1 MPDLK
6 TEYLGLSLPH
16 PFIVGAS
23 PLADTVDGVKRLED
37 AGAAAVVMRSLYEEQ
52 LRSESMATSE
62 SFYGHA
68 DSFGEALSY
77 LPEPEEFVL
86 GPERYLE
93 HIRQVKAAVSV
104 PIIASLNGTGL
115 GPWLEHAS
123 LVEQAGADA
132 IELNL
137 YDIVANPA
145 VAAEEIETTAVE
157 IVREVRLRTQIPIA
171 VKLSPFYTSLPN
183 LASHMRQAGA
193 GAFVLFNRFFEPD
206 LDIEELEVTPRLALS
221 LPGELL
227 LRLRWLA
234 ILSGTVESD
243 LAVSGGVH
251 HATDA
256 VKAIMCGASAV
267 QVVSELLHNGVPR
280 LTQLRAEL
288 DAWLEEHE
296 YASVEQMRG
305 SMDIARC
312 PNPGAHLR
320 AQYVR
325 LLQTWSSQL

>member
-6 TEYLGLSLPH
+6 TEYLGLPLPH
-16 PFIVGAS
+16 PFIAGAS
-23 PLADTVDGVKRLED
+23 PLADTLDGAKRLED
-37 AGAAAVVMRSLYEEQ
+37 AGAAAIVLRSLYEEQ
-52 LRSESMATSE
+52 LRSESMATTE

-77 LPEPEEFVL
+77 LPEPEAFVL
-86 GPERYLE
+86 GPDRYLE
-93 HIRQVKAAVSV
+93 HIRQLKGALGIPV
-104 PIIASLNGTGL
+104 IASLNGTGV
-115 GPWLEHAS
+115 GPWLEHAA
-123 LVEQAGADA
+123 LVEEAGADA
-132 IELNL
+132 LELNL
-137 YDIVANPA
+137 YDIIANPA
-145 VAAEEIETTAVE
+145 VQAEEVETTGVE
-157 IVREVRLRTQIPIA
+157 IVREVRARTRLPIA

-183 LASHMRQAGA
+183 VASHMRQAGA

-234 ILSGTVESD
+234 ILSGTVEGD

-267 QVVSELLHNGVPR
+267 QVVSELLVRGVPR
-280 LTQLRAEL
+280 LGELRAEL